1 MKNIKL
7 ITLSLLSLTTF
18 ANIDVDSCVLKFDE
32 YTYQKRVFDREERNY
47 KNLEAELDSER
58 ESVVRYTKNLQDAK
72 DGCFKNND
80 LNSCISIDTYESMI
94 EKAKDRVSELRNKH
108 FDMGM
113 SIASKKSK
121 LSSKEM
127 SLTGLCAPQ
136 NAEERANTIKQCDLL
151 NLTDS
156 YYCREVTQGN
166 F

>member
-94 EKAKDRVSELRNKH
+94 EKAKERVSELRDKH

-113 SIASKKSK
+113 SISSKRSK
-121 LSSKEM
+121 LSYKEM
-127 SLTGLCAPQ
+127 SLGLCAPQ
-136 NAEERANTIKQCDLL
+136 NEEERANTIKQCDLL